1 MKKKEQ
7 WFDLHKILYLMGV
20 VLHVLVSHEP
30 FYLDNRKKK
39 EETKPEIKKK
49 EKKQF
54 IKVVTVLVYL
64 VGN

>member
-7 WFDLHKILYLMGV
+7 WFDLHKILYLMGGV
-20 VLHVLVSHEP
+20 VLDVLVSHEP
-30 FYLDNRKKK
+30 FYLVTEKK